1 MKHCSIPS
9 KQLSTLQ
16 KGVSDSTLIWHCKSG
31 SIFFPKS
38 VPSLSMHSSWSN
50 IKVRCGATQIRN
62 LENLQLPQST
72 SKSVTLETIFLIHE
86 PVFVVP
92 PDQGIT
98 TACIHTTSVYLL
110 CRSWSSTPSQGTKPP
125 AVTMAANEFRMHF
138 NQIHWYDETCSK
150 WLWQGTFKASSKPVI
165 ASFIG
170 WSVNDFSWHH
180 LFMIFCDRNL
190 SNLRIQNQVDSQ
202 CKSTKRIETFL
213 SCQCKGSQHLN
224 CPRPTVSNWCW
235 PRSLDT
241 SWPFHARYWRRNE
254 KQGMDTVNT
263 YYF

>member
-1 MKHCSIPS
+1 MRILKHTHMTEEQTKSPSARTWSIRS

-16 KGVSDSTLIWHCKSG
+16 KGVSDSTLFWHCKSG

-125 AVTMAANEFRMHF
+125 AVTMAANEFRMLF
-138 NQIHWYDETCSK
+138 NQISDMMKRVPSGC
-150 WLWQGTFKASSKPVI
+150 GKAPSKPAV
-165 ASFIG
+165 SL
-170 WSVNDFSWHH
+170 SLHH
-180 LFMIFCDRNL
+180 LSDDLLMMFHDII
-190 SNLRIQNQVDSQ
+190 S
-202 CKSTKRIETFL
+202 
-213 SCQCKGSQHLN
+213 
-224 CPRPTVSNWCW
+224 
-235 PRSLDT
+235 
-241 SWPFHARYWRRNE
+241 SWYSVTA
-254 KQGMDTVNT
+254 TCLI
-263 YYF
+263 